1 METLSLGTFSEDG
14 FMISS
19 TPTVLWEVHN
29 FLFCVRQTRTC
40 MQGQAA
46 HGNISPSSCSL
57 RSMLHEFTTNSS
69 SMIS

>member
-40 MQGQAA
+40 RDRQRMVTFHHRAVACGRCCMNLLQTHRQ
-46 HGNISPSSCSL
+46 
-57 RSMLHEFTTNSS
+57 
-69 SMIS
+69 